1 MARTGRPI
9 IWDREKIARLGFLVG
24 AHWTRQSIADH
35 FETTEENIRQ
45 MCCSLGLRVNATFEF
60 PYLPEISAAAQKRRK
75 TTAELL
81 EELAKI
87 INQEPSL
94 IAAILDDGKN

>member
-1 MARTGRPI
+1 
-9 IWDREKIARLGFLVG
+9 
-24 AHWTRQSIADH
+24 
-35 FETTEENIRQ
+35 
-45 MCCSLGLRVNATFEF
+45 VNATFEF

-81 EELAKI
+81 EQLAEI

-94 IAAILDDGKN
+94 IAAILDDERR